1 MSPIAQRKTSYDKL
15 RSDYDLAF
23 QQLACEVRHL
33 NQQTEPV
40 ESDSLMQGQET
51 VSAAYR
57 SYLRRRNDLAEYLL
71 TRRNEKRTTVPEE
84 RELLFVGK

>member
-23 QQLACEVRHL
+23 QQLVCEVRHL

-40 ESDSLMQGQET
+40 ERDSPMQGQET
-51 VSAAYR
+51 ESAAYR